1 MAESNNLFPV
11 FDVPSLVE
19 TDDAVDSEYKPAPL
33 WDYENNDFVLNGAG
47 QPIYGTG
54 YDAWV
59 LWCIKTI
66 ETQRYSHNGY
76 SNNAGIEADEA
87 FKQPDRAARE
97 SYFERTITEALLA
110 DPKGRTIQVKDFV
123 FEWEADA
130 LTITCTVIG
139 KAGNTAVVKA
149 ELTTTTT

>member
-1 MAESNNLFPV
+1 MADNNLFPV
-11 FDVPSLVE
+11 FDVPGLVE
-19 TDDAVDSEYKPAPL
+19 TEDAVGTEYKPAPL
-33 WDYENNDFVLNGAG
+33 WDFEKNDFVLNGAG

-66 ETQRYSHNGY
+66 ETQRYAHYGY

-123 FEWEADA
+123 FEWKADT
-130 LTITCTVIG
+130 LGITCTIIG
-139 KAGNTAVVKA
+139 KAGNTAVIQA
-149 ELTTTTT
+149 DLTTTTT